1 MQEIRSHAIQ
11 IGGSPDAA
19 DLRRY
24 LPMHEQCPAEPYSGP
39 ITCAIRIGIPR
50 AQAAAFHARRFPV
63 GQPDALALATRALD
77 AATGILWRSRAQV
90 VAVDISRHY
99 TASPYIEFD
108 FYEICTPEEN
118 QHAPTTIAR
127 GRT

>member
-1 MQEIRSHAIQ
+1 MEQMKTHIIKIS
-11 IGGSPDAA
+11 GSPDAS
-19 DLRRY
+19 DLRRA
-24 LPMHEQCPAEPYSGP
+24 LASHPQTPPAPYSGP
-39 ITCAIRIGIPR
+39 VSCAVRIGISR

-63 GQPDALALATRALD
+63 GHSDALALATRALD
-77 AATGILWRSRAQV
+77 AATGILWRSRSQV

-99 TASPYIEFD
+99 SASPYIEFD